1 MKAIILAAGEG
12 KRLQPYTLDRPKC
25 MVEINEIS
33 LIDRQIAVLEKEKI
47 AEIVLI
53 GGYKLEMLKGKGSR
67 LKQNPIY
74 AESNM
79 VWTLFCAEEELE
91 GEVIISYG
99 DIVYSKDILQKLLKS
114 EKDIAVIIDK
124 DWENYWRERNEN
136 PLDDAE
142 TLRLNPDGRITEIG
156 QKPQSISEIQGQYIG
171 LMKFSAKGLKQIKTI
186 FYKAKEDIHLLGKP
200 VKEAYMTDL
209 LQSVIDHGI
218 EVSSVLVE
226 GGWVEIDTVDDKNA
240 LVTIN
245 RLKKIHSQG

>member
-1 MKAIILAAGEG
+1 MRK
-12 KRLQPYTLDRPKC
+12 KRVAFFIQAYNDVDHFIPL
-25 MVEINEIS
+25 
-33 LIDRQIAVLEKEKI
+33 I
-47 AEIVLI
+47 AEFV
-53 GGYKLEMLKGKGSR
+53 K
-67 LKQNPIY
+67 
-74 AESNM
+74 
-79 VWTLFCAEEELE
+79 
-91 GEVIISYG
+91 
-99 DIVYSKDILQKLLKS
+99 
-114 EKDIAVIIDK
+114 
-124 DWENYWRERNEN
+124 RNEN